1 MSNPCQPLNPPDTK
15 LRMMEIWRRNRPQ
28 VLERLDLLD
37 RIAQTDPLPD
47 SLRQEGTSV
56 AHKLAGSLGM
66 FGFAEGTRIAR
77 LLEEHLED
85 SELNRELLAALS
97 NQLRETLFPAI
108 A

>member
-1 MSNPCQPLNPPDTK
+1 MSTLSPPNTQ

-37 RIAQTDPLPD
+37 RIAKSDPLPD
-47 SLRQEGTSV
+47 SLRQEASSI

-66 FGFAEGTRIAR
+66 FGFAEGTRLAR
-77 LLEEHLED
+77 LLEQHLDE
-85 SELNRELLAALS
+85 SEPNRETLAALS
-97 NQLRETLFPAI
+97 IQLRETLFPAI